1 MKKGITMKMKYY
13 AFCVLL
19 LMLFVASA
27 VFSQENGEEAIEQG
41 NIYDA
46 RTLLEDAAKESP
58 KEGTARK
65 AVADYYSIQ
74 RGLFGLAA
82 GKYDEALKLV
92 SEDPIYKDMYK
103 ETLYRQITRHYQ
115 GDGFVLAWLNGSLS
129 HFELWRRE
137 GQAADTAGL
146 SSEVKNQP
154 NLFQTKADKRENI
167 RTQFVTDYSN
177 QTRLRLNDLSQFFSS
192 LGVSFR
198 YARTRV
204 DNVFVNEWQLG
215 SWHDLEV
222 TAFDWQ
228 IFGDIDGIIFGEKVG
243 DTSWRFGYRR
253 NYYTTLWDNGD
264 RTKEKWDTWYGEVS
278 FGQFWYWGENWAGI
292 NALKL
297 IPSFYGE
304 SFRIRSPND
313 EGYILAPSLR
323 LLLLSKLDYDRCMP
337 PRPVEFDFNYARE
350 SRSYDNVEL
359 LQDRFGFVV
368 VVPALLARLGGD
380 PLNVAFCKNLEFQ
393 WANVLKQTF
402 TKGAGEVNN
411 SILRNELTL
420 TYRFIDENGGY
431 VEKTKDEEGNVV
443 SAKYIDPLYST
454 SQSKKDGGGGVVHC
468 AIFAQGAW
476 DVPVHGESSYEN
488 YSYKIGFSCR
498 LARFWAENLSVILPI
513 TISISYGNVIYNDL
527 DRSLKDI
534 FSITVSL

>member
-1 MKKGITMKMKYY
+1 MKTKYY

-19 LMLFVASA
+19 LILCLANQA
-27 VFSQENGEEAIEQG
+27 FSQESGEEAIEQG

-58 KEGTARK
+58 KEGTAHK
-65 AVADYYSIQ
+65 ALADYYSIQ

-82 GKYDEALKLV
+82 KNYSEALKLN
-92 SEDPIYKDMYK
+92 SEDTIYKDMYK

-129 HFELWRRE
+129 HSESWLRQ
-137 GQAADTAGL
+137 GQAADTDAV
-146 SSEVKNQP
+146 STEAATWP
-154 NLFQTKADKRENI
+154 IFQTEADKRENI
-167 RTQFVTDYSN
+167 RTQFVTDYEN
-177 QTRLRLNDLSQFFSS
+177 QTRLRFNDVSRFFSS

-198 YARTRV
+198 YARTRI

-228 IFGDIDGIIFGEKVG
+228 IFGDIDGANWGEKVG
-243 DTSWRFGYRR
+243 DTSWQLGYRR
-253 NYYTTLWDNGD
+253 NEYTTLWDNGD

-278 FGQFWYWGENWAGI
+278 FGQFWYWGENWTGI

-313 EGYILAPSLR
+313 EGYTMAPSLR
-323 LLLLSKLDYDRCMP
+323 LLFLSKGDYDRGLA

-359 LQDRFGFVV
+359 LQDRYGWVV
-368 VVPALLARLGGD
+368 ILPSFLARLGGD
-380 PLNVAFCKNLEFQ
+380 PCNVAFCKNLEFQ
-393 WANVLKQTF
+393 WANVLKHTF
-402 TKGAGEVNN
+402 TKGAGKVNN

-431 VEKTKDEEGNVV
+431 IEKEQDAEGQPI
-443 SAKYIDPLYST
+443 AQYIDPLYSILG
-454 SQSKKDGGGGVVHC
+454 KDGGGVVHC

-488 YSYKIGFSCR
+488 YSYKLG
-498 LARFWAENLSVILPI
+498 LSVRFACTKHWDNGPTLVVPI
-513 TISISYGNVIYNDL
+513 TFTASYGYVRYRDL
-527 DRSLKDI
+527 DRSLNNI
-534 FSITVSL
+534 FEIGITLGV